1 MAELWNYYFEKDDP
15 YYLKCTICQSKFKG
29 WKRSMLKQH
38 LVAKHQLKVLPKLD
52 NNPPKSAMPHII
64 EIEDTLLY
72 FRRSSLN
79 QSQSKF
85 NREKMEK
92 VILTRSNK

>member
-38 LVAKHQLKVLPKLD
+38 LVAKHQLKLD
-52 NNPPKSAMPHII
+52 NNPSTSANPNII